1 MQEIKTACA
10 HLLMSEKHTIK
21 KVAGVIGKL
30 VAAFSAVQYGPLY
43 YRTLERDKTTSLRAN
58 CGHYGRIMQLSSV
71 AKMELKWWLENV
83 DNAYKCINR
92 GKPDIELTS
101 DASGLG
107 WGATNGST
115 QIGGR
120 WNHVEMANTLPR
132 VTGSIFCFEI
142 IL

>member
-1 MQEIKTACA
+1 MVELCNSRVLQKW
-10 HLLMSEKHTIK
+10 SSN
-21 KVAGVIGKL
+21 GG
-30 VAAFSAVQYGPLY
+30 
-43 YRTLERDKTTSLRAN
+43 LR
-58 CGHYGRIMQLSSV
+58 I
-71 AKMELKWWLENV
+71 
-83 DNAYKCINR
+83 AYKCINR

-107 WGATNGST
+107 WGATNDST
-115 QIGGR
+115 QTGGR